1 MASAIINVGTN
12 GKLKDGKSFEIID
25 FKKFAVAED
34 GSIHSGV
41 IGVVVDGE
49 YGIYPMSI
57 IAENIDY
64 EADANASCM
73 TVREYNKEFLPK
85 ITGANCFIS
94 LFENIVSHIDKEKA
108 DHEEIWRI
116 FKIYG
121 WSEETK
127 QIILTALEYYRIHE
141 GIEKLE

>member
-1 MASAIINVGTN
+1 MASAIINVGTS
-12 GKLKDGKSFEIID
+12 GKLKNGKRFEIID

-41 IGVVVDGE
+41 AGVVVDGE
-49 YGIYPMSI
+49 YGIYPMSV

-64 EADANASCM
+64 EVDANASCM

-85 ITGANCFIS
+85 ITRAKCFIS

-116 FKIYG
+116 FKIYS

-127 QIILTALEYYRIHE
+127 QTILTALEYYRIHE